1 MGTKPFQVPSQGT
14 EKTLPALRKI
24 PVAMGRRSS
33 SVEKDLKVPV
43 DNKLS
48 VSHAHTHVDKKTDG
62 ILGCIRK
69 SIAG

>member
-33 SVEKDLKVPV
+33 SVEKDLK
-43 DNKLS
+43 
-48 VSHAHTHVDKKTDG
+48 
-62 ILGCIRK
+62 ILVENEGVF
-69 SIAG
+69 